1 MKQNSHPCAALVRRM
16 LMALLCLTIATIVLQ
31 AQDKLS
37 VTTQIFLNEQRNQA
51 LAPKASQQNRFKLKS
66 TSGHTFDDEQ
76 IIATPDTIDGKAY
89 ISAFIRIDDQSA
101 IKELE
106 SLGVIMQCQFKNAT
120 LLTTLIPVEKIEAV
134 ADIATVSRINV
145 ASKMQTFTDAAR
157 EVSNVDDVL
166 TYSTDA
172 RSAGLPNAYDG
183 TGVLLGVIDTGIDF
197 QHIAFKD
204 KNGNS
209 RIKRAYVYNGSTDRE
224 YTSVTSSSPTTD
236 NSSADHG
243 THTSS
248 TAGGSS
254 VVING
259 SSVTVTDN
267 HASATY
273 GGMAPGTDLYL
284 AGLNALYDTYIS
296 NAFQYIT
303 NYAGTQPL
311 VVSNSWGS
319 QIGPH
324 DGTGDYADIVSE
336 YFDDNHPNRVCLF
349 AASNDAGKSKVGSA
363 GGYYVSGTATSAS
376 PLGTIINSAYI
387 DADPGFQYA
396 GVLASAWARGTS
408 SLACKILVLNSSTGA
423 LVKEIS
429 VTPTTNGATPSG
441 LSTYYSGT
449 LYVYKDYI
457 ASENKTQVLLRAP
470 NYINSK
476 SYSTTTVDGSTYYKS
491 NYILAIQI
499 YPTNGS
505 STIDIWR
512 GGSGYLSNHLS
523 TNGYTWSAGSD
534 NMSVSDEATIPG
546 AISVGAYVTKN
557 NVADYNGTSHD
568 YSDTY
573 TMGDIAYFSSYTTQ
587 GSGPLGE
594 QYPWITAPGARLVAA
609 VNHYSSTYTSGSSAT
624 DRVNANTTSPYGAM
638 QGTSMATPTAAGI
651 VALWLQVAKENDL
664 ELTTSD
670 IKTIMKESAIHDS
683 YTDTGT
689 NHTHF
694 GQGKIDA
701 LAGIQYILSHWC
713 NKPTITASPTTLTF
727 EQQVGTTASQTV
739 SIGGMNLEG
748 NITATLSDASGV
760 YTIDKTTITANQ
772 ATEGTTITITYAP
785 TLAGT
790 HNATLTL
797 SSSNASD
804 VTININGTAA
814 GPMLMVNPTSL
825 TMAANVS
832 ATATKTFAVTGTYIT
847 GDVALTLTDDAGV
860 FSISPATIPASQIN
874 ATTPVNVIVT
884 FQAEEEGEFAG
895 MVTLTSEGV
904 AQQTVALNAT
914 ASNGGTAS
922 DTYLDITKY
931 ATIDQAGWNK
941 NYVDQLYQYTEYDD
955 QDVAWLTLPVYG
967 AWSSIYYSPKAQNW
981 ISSNYSSSP
990 STSTMGVVTNGWGNA
1005 NDIYQGSSAYF
1016 TTTTARYFGN
1026 QSEKA
1031 QSSSNRT
1038 ITFYVTNV
1046 TAVKLYGLN
1055 GPNSAG
1061 SYTHYPTTL
1070 TVTEVTVGD
1079 NNDITDG
1086 AVVYNT
1092 SNYTNDATINFA
1104 ATGLDKNKIY
1114 KVVAGATRGYLYEIG
1129 FQTTIERKS
1138 LAQVVAEGKLGKT
1151 YYLQQGDLQPVA
1163 ISPDGKSLYCK
1174 DNGAYASPSQP
1185 AAGQIDY
1192 VSTVAGLQQ
1201 GGWDQSNWVAL
1212 QKADQSEWSSNELI
1226 GSGYTLKNV
1235 KGHLIDRVNPVLV
1248 LDKLPEAKEQRT
1260 AFTPNAMVA
1269 CNFAGSEQLSP
1280 VDGKTYW
1287 FLTPKP
1293 MEVVE
1298 IHWAMWNEASGMF
1311 VAPPSIGS
1319 VNVAN
1324 LSGQFEVNTS
1334 NLDFDFNPTDGDVYT
1349 FQAVIHAAT
1358 PTAHSPR
1365 GNRAETARGQ
1375 YVAYPVS
1382 ELTWEGGIDDGIIT
1396 GVQRL
1401 HGDKAF
1407 EVGRYNVAGQRVPA
1421 DYHGVVII
1429 RMSDGTARKVVQ

>member
-16 LMALLCLTIATIVLQ
+16 LMALLCLTIANSWLQ

-37 VTTQIFLNEQRNQA
+37 AGTQMFLLMRAEEAKNGPQKVPTTTRQ
-51 LAPKASQQNRFKLKS
+51 FKLRPEVERGYKM
-66 TSGHTFDDEQ
+66 GFAPIEV
-76 IIATPDTIDGKAY
+76 IDGVEM
-89 ISAFIRIDDQSA
+89 IDAFIRLKDVNETASLEAMGVTVLAKFESFITAKIPVGRIEEIGKQDNVIDLDVSRMVQPNTDIASSTTHA
-101 IKELE
+101 NLSWEGINNGLCDNYTGK
-106 SLGVIMQCQFKNAT
+106 GVI
-120 LLTTLIPVEKIEAV
+120 V
-134 ADIATVSRINV
+134 
-145 ASKMQTFTDAAR
+145 
-157 EVSNVDDVL
+157 
-166 TYSTDA
+166 
-172 RSAGLPNAYDG
+172 
-183 TGVLLGVIDTGIDF
+183 GVIDQGIDF
-197 QHIAFKD
+197 NHIAFKD
-204 KNGNS
+204 SNGKS
-209 RIKRAYVYNGSTDRE
+209 RIKRVYAPGRSSSV
-224 YTSVTSSSPTTD
+224 YTSNFPSYDVTDGS
-236 NSSADHG
+236 HG
-243 THTSS
+243 THTST
-248 TAGGSS
+248 TAGGS
-254 VVING
+254 
-259 SSVTVTDN
+259 TVTLPN
-267 HASATY
+267 GATY
-273 GGMAPGTDLYL
+273 TGMAPESDLFL
-284 AGLNALYDTYIS
+284 CGLSSLTNVNIATSLDKINEYATAQNEPCVVNIS
-296 NAFQYIT
+296 
-303 NYAGTQPL
+303 L
-311 VVSNSWGS
+311 GS
-319 QIGPH
+319 QYGPK
-324 DGTGDYADIVSE
+324 DGTGYLSQAYSG
-336 YFDDNHPNRVCLF
+336 FTGNGLTAGRVICQ
-349 AASNDAGKSKVGSA
+349 SA
-363 GGYYVSGTATSAS
+363 GNSAGDNIHYHGTATSTTPACTS
-376 PLGTIINSAYI
+376 LEFNVYSDVNKAYTYSYYYNSSYYGEYYVWPRVANTQLRFQFVIIDKRTNSIVATT
-387 DADPGFQYA
+387 DAVTP
-396 GVLASAWARGTS
+396 
-408 SLACKILVLNSSTGA
+408 SSTGST
-423 LVKEIS
+423 I
-429 VTPTTNGATPSG
+429 G
-441 LSTYYSGT
+441 LSSTYFSNGQVNVTRSQETYSGK
-449 LYVYKDYI
+449 YVYDITVRGTTTESTNNMSTDGDGNLMPRY
-457 ASENKTQVLLRAP
+457 AVGMLV
-470 NYINSK
+470 
-476 SYSTTTVDGSTYYKS
+476 YSTNNSPVEFDCWTEYPGGLMDASCAGTYG
-491 NYILAIQI
+491 NY
-499 YPTNGS
+499 NFG
-505 STIDIWR
+505 
-512 GGSGYLSNHLS
+512 
-523 TNGYTWSAGSD
+523 AGSD
-534 NMSVSDEATIPG
+534 DCSIGTSVPAKG
-546 AISVGAYVTKN
+546 VISVGAYVTRKDVNTSN
-557 NVADYNGTSHD
+557 NIS
-568 YSDTY
+568 Y
-573 TMGDIAYFSSYTTQ
+573 TEDEYTVGDIAPFSSYSN
-587 GSGPLGE
+587 GSGPDG
-594 QYPWITAPGARLVAA
+594 QIYPDITAPGAVLIAGVNRYDTSNYPATQTESTEYMTI
-609 VNHYSSTYTSGSSAT
+609 VNHSDGS
-624 DRVNANTTSPYGAM
+624 RYGSM
-638 QGTSMATPTAAGI
+638 SGTSMATPVTTGI
-651 VALWLQVAKENDL
+651 VALWLQANPDL
-664 ELTTSD
+664 SAND
-670 IKTIMKESAIHDS
+670 IKQVFSATAVRDS
-683 YTDTGT
+683 YVTGE
-689 NHTHF
+689 NAAHF
-694 GQGKIDA
+694 GKYGKIDA
-701 LAGIQYILSHWC
+701 LAGLEYISPC
-713 NKPTITASPTTLTF
+713 NTPKIVADPTTLTF
-727 EQQVGTTASQTV
+727 EQQVNTTASQTV

-797 SSSNASD
+797 SSSNARD

-814 GPMLMVNPTSL
+814 GPMLTVNPTSL

-874 ATTPVNVIVT
+874 ATTPVNVTVT
-884 FQAEEEGEFAG
+884 FQADEEGEFSG

-1138 LAQVVAEGKLGKT
+1138 LAQVVANAKLGKT

-1280 VDGKTYW
+1280 VDGKIYW

-1298 IHWAMWNEASGMF
+1298 IHWAMWDEASGMF

-1324 LSGQFEVNTS
+1324 LSGQFEVNTG
-1334 NLDFDFNPTDGDVYT
+1334 NLDFDFSPTDGDVYT
-1349 FQAVIHAAT
+1349 FQAVIHTAT
-1358 PTAHSPR
+1358 PTAQSPR

-1382 ELTWEGGIDDGIIT
+1382 ELTWEGGIHDGIIT

>member
-16 LMALLCLTIATIVLQ
+16 LMALLCLTIANSWLQ

-37 VTTQIFLNEQRNQA
+37 AGTQMFLLMRAEETKNGPQKVPTTTRQ
-51 LAPKASQQNRFKLKS
+51 FKLRPEVERGYKM
-66 TSGHTFDDEQ
+66 GFAPIEV
-76 IIATPDTIDGKAY
+76 IDGVEM
-89 ISAFIRIDDQSA
+89 IDAFIRLKDVNETASLEAMGVTVLAKFESFITAKIPVGRIEEIGKQDNVIDLDVSRMVQPNTDIASSTTHA
-101 IKELE
+101 NLSWEGINNGLCDNYTGK
-106 SLGVIMQCQFKNAT
+106 GVI
-120 LLTTLIPVEKIEAV
+120 V
-134 ADIATVSRINV
+134 
-145 ASKMQTFTDAAR
+145 
-157 EVSNVDDVL
+157 
-166 TYSTDA
+166 
-172 RSAGLPNAYDG
+172 
-183 TGVLLGVIDTGIDF
+183 GVIDQGIDF
-197 QHIAFKD
+197 NHIAFKD
-204 KNGNS
+204 SNGKS
-209 RIKRAYVYNGSTDRE
+209 RIKRVYAPGRSSSV
-224 YTSVTSSSPTTD
+224 YTSNFPSYDVTDGS
-236 NSSADHG
+236 HG
-243 THTSS
+243 THTST
-248 TAGGSS
+248 TAGGS
-254 VVING
+254 
-259 SSVTVTDN
+259 TVTLPN
-267 HASATY
+267 GATY
-273 GGMAPGTDLYL
+273 TGMAPESDLFL
-284 AGLNALYDTYIS
+284 CGLSSLTNVYIATS
-296 NAFQYIT
+296 LDKINE
-303 NYAGTQPL
+303 YATAQNEPC
-311 VVSNSWGS
+311 VVNISLGS
-319 QIGPH
+319 QYGPK
-324 DGTGDYADIVSE
+324 DGTGYLSQAYSG
-336 YFDDNHPNRVCLF
+336 FTGNGLTAGRVICQ
-349 AASNDAGKSKVGSA
+349 SA
-363 GGYYVSGTATSAS
+363 GNSAGDNIHYHGTATSTTPACTSLEFNVYSDVNKAYTYSYHYISNNSSYYGEYYVWPRVAS
-376 PLGTIINSAYI
+376 TPLKFQFVIIDKRTNSIVATT
-387 DADPGFQYA
+387 DAVTP
-396 GVLASAWARGTS
+396 
-408 SLACKILVLNSSTGA
+408 SSTGSTIR
-423 LVKEIS
+423 LS
-429 VTPTTNGATPSG
+429 
-441 LSTYYSGT
+441 STYFSSGQVSITRSQETYSRK
-449 LYVYKDYI
+449 YVYDI
-457 ASENKTQVLLRAP
+457 TVQGTTTESTNSMNTDSEGKLMPRYSVGMLV
-470 NYINSK
+470 
-476 SYSTTTVDGSTYYKS
+476 YSTTNSPVEFDCWTEFPGGLMDASCVGTYGDY
-491 NYILAIQI
+491 NF
-499 YPTNGS
+499 G
-505 STIDIWR
+505 
-512 GGSGYLSNHLS
+512 
-523 TNGYTWSAGSD
+523 AGSD
-534 NMSVSDEATIPG
+534 DCSIGTSVPAKG
-546 AISVGAYVTKN
+546 VISVGAYVTRKDVNTSN
-557 NVADYNGTSHD
+557 NIS
-568 YSDTY
+568 Y
-573 TMGDIAYFSSYTTQ
+573 TEDEYTVGDIAPFSSYSN
-587 GSGPLGE
+587 GSGPDG
-594 QYPWITAPGARLVAA
+594 QIYPDITAPGAVLIAGVNRYDTSNYPATQTESTEYMTI
-609 VNHYSSTYTSGSSAT
+609 VNHSDGS
-624 DRVNANTTSPYGAM
+624 RYGSM
-638 QGTSMATPTAAGI
+638 SGTSMSTPVATGI
-651 VALWLQVAKENDL
+651 VALWLQANPNL
-664 ELTTSD
+664 SAND
-670 IKTIMKESAIHDS
+670 IKQVFSATAVRDS
-683 YTDTGT
+683 YVTGE
-689 NHTHF
+689 NAAHF
-694 GQGKIDA
+694 GKYGKIDA
-701 LAGIQYILSHWC
+701 LAGLEYISPC
-713 NKPTITASPTTLTF
+713 NTPKIVADPTTLTF

-797 SSSNASD
+797 SSSNARD

-814 GPMLMVNPTSL
+814 GPMLTVNPTSL

-847 GDVALTLTDDAGV
+847 GDVALALTDDAGV
-860 FSISPATIPASQIN
+860 FSISPTTIAASQIS
-874 ATTPVNVIVT
+874 ATTPVNVTVT
-884 FQAEEEGEFAG
+884 FLADEEGEFSG

-941 NYVDQLYQYTEYDD
+941 NYVDLLYRYTEYDD
-955 QDVAWLTLPVYG
+955 QDVVAWLTLPVYG
-967 AWSSIYYSPKAQNW
+967 AWSSIYYSPKAQKW
-981 ISSNYSSSP
+981 ISSNYNSSP
-990 STSTMGVVTNGWGNA
+990 SNNTMGVVSNWSVD

-1016 TTTTARYFGN
+1016 TSSTARYFGN
-1026 QSEKA
+1026 TSTQASA
-1031 QSSSNRT
+1031 NRT

-1055 GPNSAG
+1055 GSR
-1061 SYTHYPTTL
+1061 TTITYPTTL
-1070 TVTEVTVGD
+1070 TVTEVTVNENGGFTNGTKVRD
-1079 NNDITDG
+1079 F
-1086 AVVYNT
+1086 
-1092 SNYTNDATINFA
+1092 SNYTSNAIINFE

-1114 KVVAGATRGYLYEIG
+1114 KVMAGAYRGYLYEIG

-1138 LAQVVAEGKLGKT
+1138 LAQVVASGKLGKT

-1298 IHWAMWNEASGMF
+1298 IHWAMWDEASGMF

-1382 ELTWEGGIDDGIIT
+1382 ELTWEGGIHDGIIT